1 MVSSGR
7 RVVVLVS
14 GPPGSGKST
23 VAVPLAGALGF
34 PLVAKDY
41 VKEAIWDAVGP
52 PVGDLTWSR
61 RTGAAVME
69 VLWAVAA
76 RCDRVVLEA
85 NFRPRSHY
93 ERGKLAGLD
102 ACVVEVYCSCAAEI
116 AACRYA
122 ARASSDA
129 HHAAHVGRT
138 VTPEALAEFD
148 RPVALGP
155 VIRVDTTAP
164 VDIHTLASDVFA
176 LIRGPEARTV

>member
-1 MVSSGR
+1 
-7 RVVVLVS
+7 
-14 GPPGSGKST
+14 